1 MVFFQDNKCLE
12 LTSDHYAQLL
22 GLEKPWHVENVN
34 LDMSKLQVDI
44 TVAHSGGSYCCPE
57 CGKACSLYDHSPERS
72 WRHLDTMQ
80 FTTLLHSKT
89 PRIKCPEHG
98 VKSIAVPWAGK
109 HSRFTLLFEAFGI
122 KVLESCRSIKSAAD
136 LLRLNWHQ
144 LQSIMDRAVK
154 RGLERRENE
163 EVSWVGMDE
172 KSFRRGH
179 NYISLLNDLEN
190 SRVLEVVEG
199 REGNAADQLIT
210 KALDEKQR
218 EAVCAVAIDMS
229 APYIKAIKE
238 HLKHAD
244 IVHDRFHISKHL
256 GEAVDKTRRRE
267 HALLIKQGN
276 KQLTGTKY
284 LWLKGMEHLSDEAR
298 EGIRRLEKLELEV
311 SKAWYLKE
319 LFKHFWERR
328 DKDYAR
334 SYFDYWMSEV
344 NRLGVKEMQK
354 VARMLKKHLENILTY
369 FESYI
374 TNAVSEGINSKI
386 QSLKSAARGFR
397 SFANYRTRIL
407 FFCGKLA
414 LSP

>member
-1 MVFFQDNKCLE
+1 ME

-22 GLEKPWHVENVN
+22 GLEKPWHVTNVN
-34 LDMSKLQVDI
+34 LDMTKLQVDI
-44 TVAHSGGSYCCPE
+44 TVAHTSQSHCCPE
-57 CGKACSLYDHSPERS
+57 CGKECSLYDHSPERT

-89 PRIKCPEHG
+89 PRTHCPEHG
-98 VKSIAVPWAGK
+98 VKSVTVPWAGK

-122 KVLESCRSIKSAAD
+122 KVLEACRSTKSAAD

-154 RGLERRENE
+154 RGLVRRDNE
-163 EVSWVGMDE
+163 EVSWIGMDE
-172 KSFRRGH
+172 KSFRSGH

-210 KALDEKQR
+210 QALDAKQR

-229 APYIKAIKE
+229 APYIKAIRQ
-238 HLKHAD
+238 HLKYAD

-267 HALLIKQGN
+267 HLRLSKEGN

-284 LWLKGMEHLSDEAR
+284 LWLRGMEHLSDEALL
-298 EGIRRLEKLELEV
+298 GIKRLEKMELEV

-319 LFKHFWERR
+319 LFKHFWARR
-328 DKDYAR
+328 DKNYAR
-334 SYFDYWMSEV
+334 SYFDYWLSEV
-344 NRLGVKEMQK
+344 NRLGVKEMRQ

-386 QSLKSAARGFR
+386 QSLKTAARGFR
-397 SFANYRTRIL
+397 NFQNYRTRIL